1 MARVTCFLMAGII
14 LSGLAGCQSMPWQK
28 DTMPPVELLD
38 ETKAASGEEVAQPVE
53 TTTTTT
59 AEKPDTLQM
68 STNQRISDVPLPAKA
83 KEDLERS
90 YVYESSSLQLG
101 RMVYT
106 VRASV
111 NEIAQFYIDNA
122 PAAGWKLIN
131 IKQAEGGAEL
141 LFRKEGKKLEV
152 SVIPLGVLRSQRL
165 VLHLVP
171 DSVTGTMN

>member
-1 MARVTCFLMAGII
+1 MARVICFLMVGIV

-38 ETKAASGEEVAQPVE
+38 ETKAANGEDAAQPVE
-53 TTTTTT
+53 TTTT
-59 AEKPDTLQM
+59 AEKPDALQM
-68 STNQRISDVPLPAKA
+68 STNQRIAEVPLPAKA
-83 KEDLERS
+83 KEDLDRS
-90 YVYESSSLQLG
+90 YIYESSSLQLG

-122 PAAGWKLIN
+122 PAAGWKLVN

-152 SVIPLGVLRSQRL
+152 SVIPLGALRGQRL

-171 DSVTGTMN
+171 DGVTGTLN

>member
-1 MARVTCFLMAGII
+1 
-14 LSGLAGCQSMPWQK
+14 
-28 DTMPPVELLD
+28 
-38 ETKAASGEEVAQPVE
+38 
-53 TTTTTT
+53 
-59 AEKPDTLQM
+59 M
-68 STNQRISDVPLPAKA
+68 STNQRIQDVPLPAKA